1 MNYNRLNKLDKKTLI
16 NLFLMKD
23 EKLKALEKRYSKF
36 EILGKLIID
45 NKEYLIYR
53 DEIK

>member
-23 EKLKALEKRYSKF
+23 EKLKSLEKRYSKF

-45 NKEYLIYR
+45 NKEYWIYR
-53 DEIK
+53 KGIK